1 MYVQKF
7 FRNAKKIF
15 NENES
20 NLTLTHTNKNP
31 FRKPINNQT
40 RTYLERKFSVEIEFY
55 EFCKQRLHNQ
65 LKSLEKSVEY
75 SDNSNSWPDQVAMNE
90 IVPVDDY
97 VLL

>member
-1 MYVQKF
+1 M
-7 FRNAKKIF
+7 
-15 NENES
+15 
-20 NLTLTHTNKNP
+20 
-31 FRKPINNQT
+31 
-40 RTYLERKFSVEIEFY
+40 EIEFY